1 MRDFKNTGIGLRW
14 NNFFRVYFILPRL
27 RRGIKN
33 ANFSLLANNCNG
45 GFIYH
50 DLGLQFRSPTI
61 NMYFIHDHFLR
72 FLEDFDYYISQE
84 LVKCK
89 YPTFTEPNNSPICN
103 LGSGD
108 KKIELHFLH
117 YHSFSEC
124 CELWEKRKKRLNKN
138 NLFIVMA
145 AFDKAEEECVKRF
158 DNLPFKNKVIFIERP
173 MPAYKS
179 AYYIKGYEHT
189 GLGVLSRFSGFCG
202 KRIFDQFVLLNGL
215 IQMVE

>member
-1 MRDFKNTGIGLRW
+1 M
-14 NNFFRVYFILPRL
+14 
-27 RRGIKN
+27 
-33 ANFSLLANNCNG
+33 
-45 GFIYH
+45 
-50 DLGLQFRSPTI
+50 
-61 NMYFIHDHFLR
+61 
-72 FLEDFDYYISQE
+72 
-84 LVKCK
+84 
-89 YPTFTEPNNSPICN
+89 
-103 LGSGD
+103 GSGD

-202 KRIFDQFVLLNGL
+202 KRIFDQFDFVKWFNTNG
-215 IQMVE
+215 